1 MPIFLLV
8 DDREA
13 VAVARDKGL
22 RVAGTLTVLA
32 MAAQKGLL
40 DLIDAIDRLK
50 RTSFHYRQ
58 ELIDRF
64 LADQG
69 YQV

>member
-22 RVAGTLTVLA
+22 RVACTLTVLA

-40 DLIDAIDRLK
+40 DLIDGIDRLK

-58 ELIDRF
+58 ELKRSV
-64 LADQG
+64 LSNCA
-69 YQV
+69 